1 MGFVCPKAG
10 KEQDGHTGAHHPG
23 GPCAHWDKNRITW
36 HLKKDCGPSS
46 GKIYEAEALKSLE
59 KAFKVWEQAADV
71 KFSKVIIPPEDI
83 QIRFVSGSHHDG
95 DEKFPCES
103 FDGPG
108 GVLAH
113 TCMPELKNATG
124 NIHFDDSENWTLCST
139 MGINFFQVAVHE
151 IGHSLGLKHS
161 SVPSAVMFPTY
172 QGYKP
177 NFKLDRDDIDAIQKL
192 YGPPKVSKSPDA
204 NEHKRQAG
212 CGHSGHVYQTGGHQ
226 VYHTGQSLY
235 QTARSGS
242 LGGTS
247 LYEGGGRPLYLATKG
262 QRSLDTC
269 KEVSGQGIPEI
280 QSMEMETRQLCQPKI
295 SKLAGPDPSTSLSKI
310 YPQLKQLSPSAS
322 QQGSSWGISGSTKEN
337 PKESQGHHGGH
348 QLTHQHWQHH
358 AAHHAGKV
366 AQAKTKFFKWS
377 ILAFILVSI
386 AIALFL
392 VIRFWK

>member
-1 MGFVCPKAG
+1 MAVGFVCPKAG
-10 KEQDGHTGAHHPG
+10 KEQDGHKG

-46 GKIYEAEALKSLE
+46 GKIDEAEALKSLE

-71 KFSKVIIPPEDI
+71 KFSKVVIPPEDI
-83 QIRFVSGSHHDG
+83 QIRFVSGPHHDG
-95 DEKFPCES
+95 EEKLPFES
-103 FDGPG
+103 LDGPG
-108 GVLAH
+108 GRLAH
-113 TCMPELKNATG
+113 TCLPELKNAAG
-124 NIHFDDSENWTLCST
+124 NIYFDDSENWTLCST

-161 SVPSAVMFPTY
+161 FVPSAVMFPTY

-192 YGPPKVSKSPDA
+192 YGPPKVSLSPDA
-204 NEHKRQAG
+204 NEHKRLAG

-247 LYEGGGRPLYLATKG
+247 LYEGGGQPLYLATKG
-262 QRSLDTC
+262 QRSLGTC
-269 KEVSGQGIPEI
+269 REVSGQGIPEI
-280 QSMEMETRQLCQPKI
+280 QSMKMETRQLCQPKI

-310 YPQLKQLSPSAS
+310 YPQLKQFSPSAG
-322 QQGSSWGISGSTKEN
+322 QQGSPWGIPGSTKDN
-337 PKESQGHHGGH
+337 PKESQGHHDGH
-348 QLTHQHWQHH
+348 QLHHQHWQHH

-377 ILAFILVSI
+377 ILAFILASI

-392 VIRFWK
+392 VIRFLK

>member
-1 MGFVCPKAG
+1 MAVGFVCPKAG
-10 KEQDGHTGAHHPG
+10 KEQDGHTG

-46 GKIYEAEALKSLE
+46 GKIDEAEALKSLE

-71 KFSKVIIPPEDI
+71 KFSKVVIPPEDI
-83 QIRFVSGSHHDG
+83 QIRFVSGPHNDG
-95 DEKFPCES
+95 DEKIPCES

-113 TCMPELKNATG
+113 TCMPELKNAAG

-161 SVPSAVMFPTY
+161 SVPTAVMFPTY

-204 NEHKRQAG
+204 NENKRLAG
-212 CGHSGHVYQTGGHQ
+212 CGHFGHVYQTGGHL
-226 VYHTGQSLY
+226 YHTGH
-235 QTARSGS
+235 TARSGS

-247 LYEGGGRPLYLATKG
+247 LYEGGGQPLYLATKG
-262 QRSLDTC
+262 QRSLGRC
-269 KEVSGQGIPEI
+269 REVSEQGIPEI
-280 QSMEMETRQLCQPKI
+280 QSMKMETRQLCQPKI

-322 QQGSSWGISGSTKEN
+322 QQGSSWGIPGSTKDN

-348 QLTHQHWQHH
+348 QLHHQLWQHH

-377 ILAFILVSI
+377 ILAFILASI